1 MFMEKLG
8 KKEKLMKKLFVIF
21 LLIFFIAV
29 TSIFTLD
36 NIQPK
41 IEKVENGLLPP
52 IPVKDR
58 FKWNIYERMKHY
70 NVPGVSVAVIN
81 NFKIE
86 WAKGYGVLDK
96 ETNDPVTETTLFQ
109 AASISKPVAALAAL
123 RMVQEGKLSLY
134 EDINNKLVSW
144 KLPGNDFTA
153 KKKVMLKHLLN
164 HSGGVT
170 VHGFR
175 GYSVNEEVPHLTQ
188 LLDGKSPAN
197 SAPIRVDILPGRRFR
212 YAGGGYC
219 IVQQAMIDIEKKTF
233 PDIMRDTVLEPLEM
247 NNSTYEQPLPPEK
260 ISHAASGY
268 RPDGNLVEGKRHTY
282 PEMAAAGLWTTPM
295 DLAKFAIEV
304 QLSLK
309 NKSNRVLSQEL
320 MDEMLSPF
328 VTPTMGLGLAL
339 QNKGDAV
346 YFSHGGANEGFRC
359 YMIAHKN
366 KGYGAAI
373 MTNSDSGG
381 TLYTEILRSI
391 AAEYDWEN
399 FLPEE
404 VEIIEIAPERMEA
417 FKGRYLIN
425 LDEVMT
431 VTTDKGSLFMEG
443 TYDRKVEV
451 FPIAENEFV
460 APEAGAIFTFAMDD
474 KDIASGLKIKVGRR
488 IQKAKRI
495 LDDYVAPYEYV
506 LNGNH
511 SKALES
517 YRKIQAEKPKHPLIV
532 ENRLNNLGY
541 GLLRQ
546 KEYDK
551 AISMFKI
558 NIELYPDSANTYD
571 SLAETYMEKGDKKN
585 AIKYYELVLEKIPTD
600 PRPDKEFLESLKI
613 NAEARLKKLK

>member
-1 MFMEKLG
+1 MRKW
-8 KKEKLMKKLFVIF
+8 FVIF
-21 LLIFFIAV
+21 LLVFFTIGS
-29 TSIFTLD
+29 SIFTLD
-36 NIQPK
+36 DIQPK

-52 IPVKDR
+52 IPIKDR
-58 FKWNIYERMKHY
+58 FKWNIYERMKHHK
-70 NVPGVSVAVIN
+70 VPGVSVAVIN

-96 ETNDPVTETTLFQ
+96 ETNDPVTEMTLFQ
-109 AASISKPVAALAAL
+109 AASISKPVAAIAAL

-134 EDINNKLVSW
+134 EDINNKLVTW
-144 KLPGNDFTA
+144 KLPSNDFTA

-164 HSGGVT
+164 HSGGIT

-175 GYSVNEEVPHLTQ
+175 GYAVNEEVPTLAQ

-197 SAPIRVDILPGRRFR
+197 SAPIRVDMLPGLRFR

-219 IVQQAMIDIEKKTF
+219 IVQQTMIDIEKRTF
-233 PDIMRDTVLEPLEM
+233 PEIMRETVLEPLEM

-260 ISHAASGY
+260 ISHAAAGY

-282 PEMAAAGLWTTPM
+282 PEMAAAGLWTTPS
-295 DLAKFAIEV
+295 DLARFAIEI

-309 NKSNRVLSQEL
+309 NKSNRVLSKEL

-328 VTPTMGLGLAL
+328 VSPTGGLGLFL
-339 QNKGDAV
+339 QKREDAV
-346 YFSHGGANEGFRC
+346 YFNHGGANEGFRC
-359 YMIAHKN
+359 YLIAHKD

-373 MTNSDSGG
+373 MANSDNGG
-381 TLYTEILRSI
+381 ALYTEILRSI
-391 AAEYDWEN
+391 AAEYDWDN
-399 FLPEE
+399 FLPKE
-404 VEIIEIAPERMEA
+404 VEIIEMAPDRMEVY
-417 FKGRYLIN
+417 KGRYLIN
-425 LDEVMT
+425 LDEVKT
-431 VTTDKGSLFMEG
+431 VTTDKGSLFVEG

-451 FPIAENEFV
+451 FPVAEDEFIG
-460 APEAGAIFTFAMDD
+460 PEAGAMFTFALDD
-474 KDIASGLKIKVGRR
+474 NDSATGLKIKIGRR

-506 LNGNH
+506 LRENH
-511 SKALES
+511 AKALEA
-517 YRKIQAEKPKHPLIV
+517 YRKIQTDKPKHVLIA
-532 ENRLNNLGY
+532 EERLNNLGY

-551 AISMFKI
+551 AISLFKI

-585 AIKYYELVLEKIPTD
+585 AIKYYEIVLEKIPAD
-600 PRPDKEFLESLKI
+600 PRPDKEFLKSLKT
-613 NAEARLKKLK
+613 NAEAMLKKLK